1 MIVTT
6 PRPDWIVKGTYV
18 TVRDVITGRT
28 VKGLIADVGDTQAR
42 VKLPKGADPKH
53 PNRTPTIPFSFSSAA
68 RYDGSLAP
76 VGWRKNFPGDPFRA
90 VLRIAPPAPRNTP
103 TADVDAD
110 KLLDSHLLG
119 LPGDT
124 ITEAVCG
131 TPVTDEAVTR
141 EIEATL
147 TEWAEQNDGQPIP
160 PNPETEGIIGD
171 EIVDADVIDEDEP
184 GIDERLARAL
194 APVADELRY
203 DVSKHMQEI
212 ARRRAS
218 STWAEERARLDLE
231 YGNMRRAADA
241 LADLTGEDMHNVP
254 F

>member
-6 PRPDWIVKGTYV
+6 PRPDWILKGTDV
-18 TVRDVITGRT
+18 AVRDVITGRKVT
-28 VKGLIADVGDTQAR
+28 GRVVAVLETCAR
-42 VKLPKGADPKH
+42 VKLPKGSDPRS
-53 PNRTPTIPFSFSSAA
+53 PNRAPVVPFSFSSAE
-68 RYDGSLAP
+68 RYGGSLAP
-76 VGWRKNFPGDPFRA
+76 VGWRKSFSGDEFRA
-90 VLRIAPPAPRNTP
+90 VLRIAPPTPPAGPAP
-103 TADVDAD
+103 AAVDAD

-124 ITEAVCG
+124 IAEAACG

-141 EIEATL
+141 EIEASL
-147 TEWAEQNDGQPIP
+147 ANWAETH
-160 PNPETEGIIGD
+160 ETDD
-171 EIVDADVIDEDEP
+171 EDIVEADVLDEDESV
-184 GIDERLARAL
+184 DERLARAL

-218 STWAEERARLDLE
+218 SKWPEERARLDLQ

-241 LADLTGEDMHNVP
+241 LADLSSEDIHDVP

>member
-42 VKLPKGADPKH
+42 VKLPKGADPKY
-53 PNRTPTIPFSFSSAA
+53 PNRTPMIPFSFSSAA

-103 TADVDAD
+103 AADVDAD

-124 ITEAVCG
+124 IAEAVCG
-131 TPVTDEAVTR
+131 TPVTDDAVTR

-147 TEWAEQNDGQPIP
+147 TEWAETHETDG
-160 PNPETEGIIGD
+160 ED
-171 EIVDADVIDEDEP
+171 IVEADVLDEDDP

-194 APVADELRY
+194 APVAETLLD
-203 DVSKHMQEI
+203 EI
-212 ARRRAS
+212 ARAMRDTASRRA
-218 STWAEERARLDLE
+218 RAHNTRERLDLDLRF
-231 YGNMRRAADA
+231 GDLRRAADA
-241 LADLTGEDMHNVP
+241 LADLIPEDVYNVP